1 MSRPKILV
9 TDSTVNVDKLKE
21 IGEVE
26 QYNGEGQMPRQKL
39 LEAAKDVDGLF
50 CLLRDKIDK
59 EFLEKCN
66 KLKVIGTMSVGYE
79 HLDIEECKK
88 RLIKVGYTPGV
99 LTEATAE
106 LGISLLLAVS
116 RRIVEAVDSAKSG
129 GWTTWT
135 PYYMCGKAIAN
146 QTIGFYGLG
155 EIGKNMAEKLEP
167 FKPDRIIYHNR
178 KERKD
183 VPSYTYVDF
192 DTLLKESD
200 FLICTVAA
208 TAENKG
214 IFNTEAF
221 KKMKNDA
228 IFINVSRGILVKMDD
243 LNSAL
248 ETGEICAAGLD
259 VTDPEPLPLDHPLFQ
274 RKNCTILP
282 HIGSATVATRNLMAS
297 TTVDNIYN
305 AFSGQKMVA
314 SVVE

>member
-1 MSRPKILV
+1 MSRPKVLV
-9 TDSTVNVDKLKE
+9 TDSTVNVDKLRK
-21 IGEVE
+21 IADVD
-26 QYNGEGQMPRQKL
+26 QYDAVGQMPRKEL
-39 LEAAKDVDGLF
+39 IERSRNVDGLF

-59 EFLEKCN
+59 EFLSNCE

-88 RLIKVGYTPGV
+88 RAIKVGYTPGV

-116 RRIVEAVDSAKSG
+116 RRIVEAADSAKSG
-129 GWTTWT
+129 GWSTWT
-135 PYYMCGKAIAN
+135 PYYMCGKAISG

-155 EIGKNMAEKLEP
+155 AIGKSMAEKLEP
-167 FKPDRIIYHNR
+167 FKPGRILYHNR
-178 KERKD
+178 KPRND
-183 VPSYTYVDF
+183 VPGYEYVDF

-221 KKMKNDA
+221 KKMKSDA
-228 IFINVSRGILVKMDD
+228 IFVNVSRGVLVKMDD

-248 ETGEICAAGLD
+248 ESGEIYAAGLD

-274 RKNCTILP
+274 RRNCTILP

-297 TTVDNIYN
+297 TTVDNIFN
-305 AFSGQKMVA
+305 ALSGEKMVA